1 MAALFPKRKKPGF
14 CLGKPRRST
23 NARPLL
29 FIRTKETAL
38 EYTRAVSRDSA
49 LGGAQKL
56 GTRLPG
62 SAVPSQTRIRGC
74 DAGTREAERQKA
86 AIGTRQTWHKSR
98 DLNITGRS
106 GRAW

>member
-56 GTRLPG
+56 GTRLQG
-62 SAVPSQTRIRGC
+62 VPC
-74 DAGTREAERQKA
+74 LHKPEYVDACWYAGGGAPEGGHRNPANMA
-86 AIGTRQTWHKSR
+86 
-98 DLNITGRS
+98 
-106 GRAW
+106 

>member
-49 LGGAQKL
+49 WGVRKNWARGSQGVPCLHKPEYVDAMLVRGRRSARR
-56 GTRLPG
+56 RL
-62 SAVPSQTRIRGC
+62 
-74 DAGTREAERQKA
+74 
-86 AIGTRQTWHKSR
+86 
-98 DLNITGRS
+98 
-106 GRAW
+106 